1 MFKRL
6 LGLIIIAVACLGI
19 FIGYGM
25 FRYGGEV
32 LDNLVTE
39 VVVAID
45 LLDRTIDTTK
55 EGLVNTRAS
64 LAEVN
69 NSLDT
74 VETTTRNVSRTVADT
89 QPLITQVNTLVTQEV
104 PNSLDAVQQALPNL
118 VNVAGTIDNTLMA
131 LSTFGFEQSFFG
143 IPLAFDLGIEYNPDA
158 RLDTSIAVLGETIED
173 LPGQL
178 RTIEG
183 DLDNTSDNL
192 DELSANLVVLADDL
206 GKINESLAQFD
217 AVLGGYIIILDDVK
231 AELAR
236 LENSLP
242 AQIEAVKMALLVVAL
257 YIGLTQLASLY
268 LGAELLFGWRNVPK
282 VQASVVA
289 AAEEPVKEVS

>member
-236 LENSLP
+236 LESSLP